1 MRRRG
6 RQRGLRGATKLL
18 YEKTVDPV
26 SGKGCEPFN
35 VSVTRRGS
43 VREPDIEAEATSFSG
58 RHLGNVIGTVNQK
71 GKSLDIFHARVIDT
85 GCGVGTRL
93 YEAVAGEACAREL
106 VMRSDTELTPYSKGF
121 WRKQF
126 SKGRAHYDED
136 AGRYVLKMCTLALGQ
151 LGRARRRK

>member
-6 RQRGLRGATKLL
+6 RQLRGATKLL
-18 YEKTVDPV
+18 YEKDVSPA
-26 SGKGCEPFN
+26 SGKGCEPFK